1 MATRVPRVGADDA
14 RSSADNVGWEPRPRS
29 VTARVTFREEGGDIE
44 FDRLGTLTSPVAIAA
59 FEGWND
65 AGEAASGVIS
75 HLGIAWQAQPIAAI
89 EPEDFYDFQVTRPVV
104 EITGGQIER
113 LVWPTTR
120 LSVARAGARAS
131 DGDGAEPA
139 AAVEH
144 AARQDA
150 GDEDG
155 ETAPG
160 GTGLDKDIILVHGI
174 EPNMRWRSFTSELL
188 QGLTDLGVES
198 VILLGALLADAP
210 HTRPVPVSVG
220 ASDPK
225 LSASLTAPF
234 SDYKGPTG
242 ILGVVQHALSGAG
255 IPAVSLWASVPHY
268 VATPPNPKAT
278 LALLRGVEDILDVP
292 LPLADLA
299 DEARAWERGVDELAQ
314 QDSEVAEYVRTLE
327 EAKDA
332 TDLPQASGDAIAREF
347 ERYLRRRGR
356 RGEPGG
362 I

>member
-1 MATRVPRVGADDA
+1 
-14 RSSADNVGWEPRPRS
+14 
-29 VTARVTFREEGGDIE
+29 
-44 FDRLGTLTSPVAIAA
+44 
-59 FEGWND
+59 
-65 AGEAASGVIS
+65 VIS
-75 HLGIAWQAQPIAAI
+75 HLGIAWQATPIAAI
-89 EPEDFYDFQVTRPVV
+89 EPDDFYDFQVTRPVV
-104 EITGGQIER
+104 EITNGQIER

-120 LSVARAGARAS
+120 LSVARAQAPEAPADS
-131 DGDGAEPA
+131 TENAEPA
-139 AAVEH
+139 A
-144 AARQDA
+144 DDG
-150 GDEDG
+150 GDGDG
-155 ETAPG
+155 EGSEDRPA
-160 GTGLDKDIILVHGI
+160 GTGLDKDIVLVHGI
-174 EPNMRWRSFTSELL
+174 EPNMRWRAFTSELV
-188 QGLTDLGVES
+188 QGLTELGVES

-210 HTRPVPVSVG
+210 HTRPVPVSIG

-225 LSASLTAPF
+225 LSANVNAPF

-242 ILGVVQHALSGAG
+242 ILGVVQYQLAQAG

-278 LALLRGVEDILDVP
+278 LALLRGVEDILDAP

-299 DEARAWERGVDELAQ
+299 EEARAWERGVDELAQ

-362 I
+362 R

>member
-1 MATRVPRVGADDA
+1 
-14 RSSADNVGWEPRPRS
+14 
-29 VTARVTFREEGGDIE
+29 
-44 FDRLGTLTSPVAIAA
+44 
-59 FEGWND
+59 
-65 AGEAASGVIS
+65 VIS
-75 HLGIAWQAQPIAAI
+75 HLGIAWQATPIAAI
-89 EPEDFYDFQVTRPVV
+89 EPDDFYDFQVTRPVV
-104 EITGGQIER
+104 EITNGQIER

-120 LSVARAGARAS
+120 LSVARAQAPEA
-131 DGDGAEPA
+131 AEGGPEDPA
-139 AAVEH
+139 AAP
-144 AARQDA
+144 ADGAD
-150 GDEDG
+150 GDDDGNGEGGEDRP
-155 ETAPG
+155 A
-160 GTGLDKDIILVHGI
+160 GTGLDKDIVLVHGI
-174 EPNMRWRSFTSELL
+174 EPNMRWRAFTSELV
-188 QGLTDLGVES
+188 QGLTELGVES

-210 HTRPVPVSVG
+210 HTRPVPVSIG

-225 LSASLTAPF
+225 LSANVNAPF

-242 ILGVVQHALSGAG
+242 ILGVVQYQLAQAG

-278 LALLRGVEDILDVP
+278 LALLRGVEDILDAP

-299 DEARAWERGVDELAQ
+299 EEARAWERGVDELAQ

-362 I
+362 L

>member
-1 MATRVPRVGADDA
+1 
-14 RSSADNVGWEPRPRS
+14 
-29 VTARVTFREEGGDIE
+29 
-44 FDRLGTLTSPVAIAA
+44 
-59 FEGWND
+59 
-65 AGEAASGVIS
+65 VIS
-75 HLGIAWQAQPIAAI
+75 HLGIAWQATPIAAI
-89 EPEDFYDFQVTRPVV
+89 EPDEFYDFQVTRPVV
-104 EITGGQIER
+104 EITNGQIER

-120 LSVARAGARAS
+120 LSVARAQVPEAPADSTENAEAAAAADG
-131 DGDGAEPA
+131 GDGEG
-139 AAVEH
+139 E
-144 AARQDA
+144 
-150 GDEDG
+150 GGEDRP
-155 ETAPG
+155 T
-160 GTGLDKDIILVHGI
+160 GTGLDKDIVLVHGI
-174 EPNMRWRSFTSELL
+174 EPNMRWRAFTSELV
-188 QGLTDLGVES
+188 QGLTELGVES

-210 HTRPVPVSVG
+210 HTRPVPVSIG

-225 LSASLTAPF
+225 LSANVNAPF

-242 ILGVVQHALSGAG
+242 ILGVVQYQLAQAG

-278 LALLRGVEDILDVP
+278 LALLRGVEDILDAP

-299 DEARAWERGVDELAQ
+299 EEARAWERGVDELAQ

-362 I
+362 L

>member
-1 MATRVPRVGADDA
+1 MAHAA
-14 RSSADNVGWEPRPRS
+14 RA
-29 VTARVTFREEGGDIE
+29 ARRYREEGGDIE
-44 FDRLGTLTSPVAIAA
+44 FDRLGKLTSPVAIAA

-65 AGEAASGVIS
+65 AGEAASSVIS

-104 EITGGQIER
+104 EITEGRIER

-120 LSVARAGARAS
+120 LSVARAGAAP
-131 DGDGAEPA
+131 DPA
-139 AAVEH
+139 AA
-144 AARQDA
+144 A
-150 GDEDG
+150 GDGTDPVGAVDG
-155 ETAPG
+155 EERESAVTGTGVDKDSSAT
-160 GTGLDKDIILVHGI
+160 GTGLDKDIVLVHGI
-174 EPNMRWRSFTSELL
+174 EPNMRWRTFTSELV
-188 QGLTDLGVES
+188 QGLIDLEVES

-225 LSASLTAPF
+225 LSATVTAPF

-242 ILGVVQHALSGAG
+242 ILGVVQHALAGAG

-278 LALLRGVEDILDVP
+278 LALLRGVEDILDAS

-299 DEARAWERGVDELAQ
+299 EEARAWERGVDELAQ

>member
-1 MATRVPRVGADDA
+1 M
-14 RSSADNVGWEPRPRS
+14 
-29 VTARVTFREEGGDIE
+29 TARVLVSVVFREEGGNIE
-44 FDRLGTLTSPVAIAA
+44 FERLGKLTSPVAIAA

-75 HLGIAWQAQPIAAI
+75 HLGIAWQAQPIAAV

-104 EITGGQIER
+104 EISGGRIER

-120 LSVARAGARAS
+120 LSVARAGSRN
-131 DGDGAEPA
+131 A
-139 AAVEH
+139 AA
-144 AARQDA
+144 
-150 GDEDG
+150 EDG
-155 ETAPG
+155 EPADTAAVAAADTEPDG
-160 GTGLDKDIILVHGI
+160 ASGAAAEAPERGPAPAGTGLDPAGTGLDKDIILVHGI
-174 EPNMRWRSFTSELL
+174 EPNMRWRSFTSELV
-188 QGLTDLGVES
+188 QGLAELGVES

-225 LSASLTAPF
+225 LSATLSAPF

-242 ILGVVQHALSGAG
+242 ILGVVQHALAGAG

-278 LALLRGVEDILDVP
+278 LALLRGVEDILDAP

-299 DEARAWERGVDELAQ
+299 EEARAWERGVDELAQ
-314 QDSEVAEYVRTLE
+314 QDSEVADYVRTLE

>member
-1 MATRVPRVGADDA
+1 MSLAQPN
-14 RSSADNVGWEPRPRS
+14 SAGVEWRTRPRA
-29 VTARVTFREEGGDIE
+29 ARRYREEGGDIE
-44 FDRLGTLTSPVAIAA
+44 FDRLGKLTSPVAIAA

-104 EITGGQIER
+104 EITEGRIER

-120 LSVARAGARAS
+120 LSVARAGVAPDPAATA
-131 DGDGAEPA
+131 GDGTDPA
-139 AAVEH
+139 GAV
-144 AARQDA
+144 
-150 GDEDG
+150 DG
-155 ETAPG
+155 EERESTAT
-160 GTGLDKDIILVHGI
+160 GTGLDKDIVLVHGI
-174 EPNMRWRSFTSELL
+174 EPNMRWRTFTSELV
-188 QGLTDLGVES
+188 QGLIDLRVES

-225 LSASLTAPF
+225 LSATVTAPF

-242 ILGVVQHALSGAG
+242 ILGVVQHALAGAG

-278 LALLRGVEDILDVP
+278 LALLRGVEDILDAS

-299 DEARAWERGVDELAQ
+299 EEARAWERGVDELAQ

-356 RGEPGG
+356 REEPGG

>member
-1 MATRVPRVGADDA
+1 MY
-14 RSSADNVGWEPRPRS
+14 
-29 VTARVTFREEGGDIE
+29 REEGADIE
-44 FDRLGTLTSPVAIAA
+44 FDRLGKLTSPVAIAA

-104 EITGGQIER
+104 EITEGRIER

-120 LSVARAGARAS
+120 LSVARAGAAPGPA
-131 DGDGAEPA
+131 DPAGAAPADAGAGPDAADGADDEQS
-139 AAVEH
+139 
-144 AARQDA
+144 AR
-150 GDEDG
+150 
-155 ETAPG
+155 

-174 EPNMRWRSFTSELL
+174 EPNMRWRSFTSDLVE
-188 QGLTDLGVES
+188 GLTELGVES

-225 LSASLTAPF
+225 LSATVTAPF

-242 ILGVVQHALSGAG
+242 ILGVVQYALAQAG

-278 LALLRGVEDILDVP
+278 LALLRGVEDILDAP

-299 DEARAWERGVDELAQ
+299 EEARAWERGVDELAQ

>member
-1 MATRVPRVGADDA
+1 M
-14 RSSADNVGWEPRPRS
+14 
-29 VTARVTFREEGGDIE
+29 
-44 FDRLGTLTSPVAIAA
+44 
-59 FEGWND
+59 
-65 AGEAASGVIS
+65 
-75 HLGIAWQAQPIAAI
+75 GIAWQAQPIAAI

-120 LSVARAGARAS
+120 LSVARAGARAAS
-131 DGDGAEPA
+131 DGDGAKPA

-174 EPNMRWRSFTSELL
+174 EPNMRWRSFTSELV

-278 LALLRGVEDILDVP
+278 LALLRGVEDILDAP

>member
-1 MATRVPRVGADDA
+1 M
-14 RSSADNVGWEPRPRS
+14 
-29 VTARVTFREEGGDIE
+29 
-44 FDRLGTLTSPVAIAA
+44 AIAA

-75 HLGIAWQAQPIAAI
+75 HLGIAWQATPIAAI
-89 EPEDFYDFQVTRPVV
+89 DPEDFYDFQVTRPVV
-104 EITGGQIER
+104 EITGGRIER
-113 LVWPTTR
+113 LAWPTTR
-120 LSVARAGARAS
+120 LSVARA
-131 DGDGAEPA
+131 DGTPA
-139 AAVEH
+139 AE
-144 AARQDA
+144 
-150 GDEDG
+150 GS
-155 ETAPG
+155 G
-160 GTGLDKDIILVHGI
+160 GTAGHDTTGGTSPDAVGSPASATGLGRDVVLVHGI
-174 EPNMRWRSFTSELL
+174 EPNMRWRAYTDELV
-188 QGLTDLGVES
+188 QGLTDLGVEM

-210 HTRPVPVSVG
+210 HTRPVPISIG

-225 LSASLTAPF
+225 LSGTISAPF

-242 ILGVVQHALSGAG
+242 ILGVVQHACTAAG
-255 IPAVSLWASVPHY
+255 IPSVSLWASVPHY

-278 LALLRGVEDILDVP
+278 LALLRGVEDILDAP
-292 LPLADLA
+292 LPLADLSE
-299 DEARAWERGVDELAQ
+299 EARAWERGVDELAQ

-356 RGEPGG
+356 EEPGG